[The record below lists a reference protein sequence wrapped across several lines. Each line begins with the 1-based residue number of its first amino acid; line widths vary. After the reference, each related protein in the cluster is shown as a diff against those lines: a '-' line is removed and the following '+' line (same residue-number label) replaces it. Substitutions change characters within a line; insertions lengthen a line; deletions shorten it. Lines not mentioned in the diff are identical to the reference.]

1 MNDYQE
7 KQDQSVNDTSS
18 IDGRTDWTTDR
29 LTKTSTLASITPLQ
43 RNRAWKK
50 KIDSEKQTQNV
61 NIEYITI
68 LPWKRQLFKLRIIT
82 KKTFEVQIFGISLK
96 FLCRQSLYITD
107 YNEKEYLLI

>member
-29 LTKTSTLASITPLQ
+29 LAKTSILASVTPLQ

-50 KIDSEKQTQNV
+50 KLSTRENKH
-61 NIEYITI
+61 
-68 LPWKRQLFKLRIIT
+68 
-82 KKTFEVQIFGISLK
+82 KT
-96 FLCRQSLYITD
+96 
-107 YNEKEYLLI
+107 